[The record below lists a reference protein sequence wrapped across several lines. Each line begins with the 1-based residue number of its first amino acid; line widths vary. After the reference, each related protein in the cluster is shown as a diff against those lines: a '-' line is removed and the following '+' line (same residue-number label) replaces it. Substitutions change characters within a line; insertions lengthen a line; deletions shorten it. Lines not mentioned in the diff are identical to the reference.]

1 MQTKKERFERLYRE
15 YMNDGAEYIGVFV
28 KAHNLQESELIV
40 NPKENLS
47 KKLEYYLKAYN
58 GDMRLNSLHSI
69 QIVAISPCIYLE
81 DLYMNKVEL

>member
-1 MQTKKERFERLYRE
+1 MQTKKEKFKELYRKYIDE
-15 YMNDGAEYIGVFV
+15 GAEYIGVFI
-28 KAHNLQESELIV
+28 KSHNLEEPELIV

-58 GDMRLNSLHSI
+58 CDMRLNSLHSI

>member
-1 MQTKKERFERLYRE
+1 MQTKKEKFKELYRKYIDE
-15 YMNDGAEYIGVFV
+15 GAEYIGVFI
-28 KAHNLQESELIV
+28 KSHNLEEPELIV

-69 QIVAISPCIYLE
+69 QIVAISPVIYLE

>member
-1 MQTKKERFERLYRE
+1 MQTKKERFKELFNRYI
-15 YMNDGAEYIGVFV
+15 NDGAEYIGVFV
-28 KAHNLQESELIV
+28 KSHNLEEPELIV

-58 GDMRLNSLHSI
+58 CDMRLNSLHSI

-81 DLYMNKVEL
+81 DLYANKIEI